1 MKKDVVNKGD
11 LVISESG
18 RDKGEY
24 LLVIKTEGDR
34 VYLVNGKTRKVVSPK
49 KKNVKHVRIVKK
61 AVLTE
66 LAEKINGTPVSDKR
80 VRRLINSVKE

>member
-1 MKKDVVNKGD
+1 MENVNAGD

-24 LLVIKTEGDR
+24 LLVIKAEGDR
-34 VYLVNGKTRKVVSPK
+34 VYLVSGKTRKVKTPK

-61 AVLTE
+61 AVLSG
-66 LAEKINGTPVSDKR
+66 LAEEIENGKPVSDKR
-80 VRRLINSVKE
+80 VKRLIDSVKE

>member
-1 MKKDVVNKGD
+1 MDTVGAGD
-11 LVISESG
+11 LVISECG

-24 LLVIKTEGDR
+24 LLVIKAEKNA
-34 VYLVNGKTRKVVSPK
+34 VYLVNGKSRKVNSPK
-49 KKNVKHVRIVKK
+49 KKNVKHVKIVKK
-61 AVLTE
+61 AFLTE